1 MSGKLPGVP
10 VREFRKTLEDN
21 GFKYDRSNSG
31 HEIWER
37 KQSVSIPIHSK
48 EINGGIA
55 RRLSKQYH
63 LKDKQEESENEIRS
77 NHGEEWICID

>member
-1 MSGKLPGVP
+1 MSGKLSGVP

-63 LKDKQEESENEIRS
+63 LKDK
-77 NHGEEWICID
+77 

>member
-1 MSGKLPGVP
+1 MSGRLPCVP
-10 VREFRKTLEDN
+10 VREFQRTLKEN
-21 GFKYDRSNSG
+21 GFQKDRCNDG

-37 KQSVSIPIHSK
+37 KQSVSIPVHSK

-63 LKDKQEESENEIRS
+63 LKEK
-77 NHGEEWICID
+77 

>member
-37 KQSVSIPIHSK
+37 KQSVSIPVHSK
-48 EINGGIA
+48 EMKIIQMMYCVYQKNW
-55 RRLSKQYH
+55 LEKV
-63 LKDKQEESENEIRS
+63 KEK
-77 NHGEEWICID
+77 

>member
-21 GFKYDRSNSG
+21 GFK
-31 HEIWER
+31 
-37 KQSVSIPIHSK
+37 SVSIPIHSK

-63 LKDKQEESENEIRS
+63 LKGK
-77 NHGEEWICID
+77 

>member
-37 KQSVSIPIHSK
+37 KQSVSIPKIIKAVSLK
-48 EINGGIA
+48 RQIGGK
-55 RRLSKQYH
+55 RK
-63 LKDKQEESENEIRS
+63 
-77 NHGEEWICID
+77 